1 MCQER
6 ERECGGKRGAERERE
21 RVCVCVCTDGR
32 RRTCV
37 PGAVIRER
45 PSDAATRETSSF
57 VSSAASALPA
67 GAWIGLDGPAEA
79 VEAVTAEEEEEEED
93 GRVEEAAEEAALA
106 VEEFEWLSR
115 RRFSLNVGIWDDGK
129 AAAAFEACRGSFR
142 RPPELGTALA
152 ST

>member
-1 MCQER
+1 M
-6 ERECGGKRGAERERE
+6 
-21 RVCVCVCTDGR
+21 
-32 RRTCV
+32 
-37 PGAVIRER
+37 
-45 PSDAATRETSSF
+45 
-57 VSSAASALPA
+57 SSAASALPA

-79 VEAVTAEEEEEEED
+79 VEAVAEEEEEEEED
-93 GRVEEAAEEAALA
+93 GRVEAAEEAALA

>member
-1 MCQER
+1 M
-6 ERECGGKRGAERERE
+6 
-21 RVCVCVCTDGR
+21 
-32 RRTCV
+32 
-37 PGAVIRER
+37 
-45 PSDAATRETSSF
+45 
-57 VSSAASALPA
+57 SSAASALPA

-79 VEAVTAEEEEEEED
+79 VEAVAEEEEEEEED

-106 VEEFEWLSR
+106 AEEFEWLSR

-142 RPPELGTALA
+142 RPPELCTALA